1 MGPGQMVDGAVK
13 PNLQNIFHNF
23 LNGDVDLSTQLYHA
37 DAEEE
42 KGKAG
47 DNGQEVPVEDNQ
59 PEDAEDDEY
68 VQVDNSSQQART

>member
-1 MGPGQMVDGAVK
+1 MYQ
-13 PNLQNIFHNF
+13 
-23 LNGDVDLSTQLYHA
+23 A

-68 VQVDNSSQQART
+68 VQVDNNPTE